1 MNRNVV
7 TIFGGTGF
15 VGRHLVH
22 RLASRGAEV
31 RVAARN
37 FDAASHLKTAGDVG
51 QIVPIQADVTDV
63 AQVANAVAGASA
75 VINLVGII
83 YERGQRTFQRMHVD
97 AALNVAQTSSNAGVK
112 RLVHMSALGA
122 DAKSPAEYARS
133 KAAGEKVVLETFKGA
148 TIFRPSVIFGADDNF
163 FNLFAGLMRFTPFMP
178 VFGAPALPTVSFGSK
193 GGIDINFFGKG
204 GCQFQPV
211 FVCDITEAIARVLE
225 DTASEGITYELGG
238 PRVYSFKEIIEVL
251 LAVTERRRVFVPIP
265 FSIATAQAIFL
276 QLLPKPLLTVDQ
288 VNLMRIDNVVSGQAP
303 GLDDLDIRAKAAEA
317 ILPTYLHRFRK
328 SKHQDIH
335 GFASSRLGKH

>member
-1 MNRNVV
+1 MNRKVV

-15 VGRHLVH
+15 VGRQLVY

-37 FDAASHLKTAGDVG
+37 FDAASHLKMAGDIG
-51 QIVPIQADVTDV
+51 QVVPIQTDVTDAV
-63 AQVANAVAGASA
+63 QVANAVAGASD

-97 AALNVAQTSSNAGVK
+97 AALNIAQASSNAKVK

-122 DAKSPAEYARS
+122 DANSPAEYART
-133 KAAGEKVVLETFKGA
+133 KAAGERAVLETFKRA

-178 VFGAPALPTVSFGSK
+178 VFGAPALPTVSFGGK
-193 GGIDINFFGKG
+193 GAIDINFFGKG
-204 GCQFQPV
+204 GCKFQPV
-211 FVCDITEAIARVLE
+211 FVCDITEALARVLE
-225 DTASEGITYELGG
+225 DRASEGITYELGG

-251 LAVTERRRVFVPIP
+251 LAVTERRRIFVPIP
-265 FSIATAQAIFL
+265 YGIAAAKAIFL
-276 QLLPKPLLTVDQ
+276 QLLPKPLLTLDQ
-288 VNLMRIDNVVSGQAP
+288 VNLLRVDNVVSGHAP
-303 GLDDLDIRAKAAEA
+303 GFDDLEICPKAAEA

-328 SKHQDIH
+328 PKHRDIH
-335 GFASSRLGKH
+335 GSAS